1 MKALF
6 ILAIAG
12 SALLAQTPP
21 PAKTAPKTAAPAAE
35 EGSRPCHE
43 NGHARRAAPQPA
55 AQSCGVVAPER
66 RRLFRAK
73 FVTTKGD
80 FVVEVHREWA
90 PIGADRFYNLVRN
103 RFFTN
108 AAFFRVVPNFIVQF
122 GLNADPAVNKAWENA
137 KIRGRSGD
145 PRQ

>member
-1 MKALF
+1 MH
-6 ILAIAG
+6 IAG
-12 SALLAQTPP
+12 SALFAQTPP
-21 PAKTAPKTAAPAAE
+21 PAKCHATETAAPAAKK
-35 EGSRPCHE
+35 
-43 NGHARRAAPQPA
+43 AAAPAAKTGTPA
-55 AQSCGVVAPER
+55 APRSNPLLNPKALIARAPER
-66 RRLFRAK
+66 SRVK

-122 GLNADPAVNKAWENA
+122 GLNADPAVNKAWETPRSRT
-137 KIRGRSGD
+137 IR
-145 PRQ
+145 

>member
-1 MKALF
+1 MKALL

-21 PAKTAPKTAAPAAE
+21 PAKSAPKTAAPADTKKA
-35 EGSRPCHE
+35 
-43 NGHARRAAPQPA
+43 AAPATKTGAPA
-55 AQSCGVVAPER
+55 APRPNPLLNPAGLRAKAPEM
-66 RRLFRAK
+66 FRAK

-80 FVVEVHREWA
+80 FVVEVHRDWA
-90 PIGADRFYNLVRN
+90 PLGADRFYNLVRN

-122 GLNADPAVNKAWENA
+122 GLSADPAVNKAWEN
-137 KIRGRSGD
+137 
-145 PRQ
+145 